1 MAISQQ
7 YETLQPSLLNAAHDA
22 IERIVTAAE
31 AQQIELPDSD
41 LWPGDACRVLACS
54 QFVARYLQVHPSLL
68 ADLISSGDLTN
79 AYSSSEVIQQHVHD
93 ALEGSSDKT
102 DLTRRLRAVRQR
114 EMLRIAWRDLG
125 GLSDLKETLDD
136 LSTFADAAISTSLKH
151 LDDWLIERRGT
162 PRDEQG
168 QRQHLVVFALGKLGA
183 SELNFSSDVDLIF
196 GFPSEGM
203 TEGGQRSI
211 TNTEYFLQLSR
222 DLIQTLHSR
231 GADGFVFRV
240 DMRLRPFGR
249 AGRMALSFAALEDYY
264 QNYGRDWERYALVR
278 MRAVGGDIAAGE
290 ALLMILQN
298 FVYRRYLDFG
308 TLTALRDMK
317 AMITDEV
324 ERRDLQH
331 HVKLGPGGIRE
342 IEFTVQAFQL
352 VRGGQTPA
360 LREKRLLSVMETL
373 RSKELLPDYA
383 IEHLI
388 DAYCFLRRVENR
400 LQEVDDH
407 QTHDLPDDSQGQIQL
422 AAAMGYAEWDT
433 FKADLDQ
440 HRERVRGQFDQ
451 ILGGETND
459 VETSGAVILS
469 TESDTSVEQLLE
481 EYGFADSKAAREC
494 FNHFRDDYQR
504 QRLDE
509 TAETR
514 LKRLLPDLLRAIAAS
529 DEQIPTLE
537 RVLAVVRNILRRS
550 TYLALLHERPLTVS
564 HLVRL
569 CAASP
574 WIARQ
579 IAAHP
584 LLIDELLDARTLY
597 APPGLDALEVSLSEH
612 LEAVTEGDLEQE
624 MIALRRFKHIQ
635 VLRVAAA
642 DIAGAL
648 PLMHVSDHL
657 SAIAEVLIRR
667 CLALAQRDLEQRH
680 GQPPITKE
688 GISPAFIVV
697 AYGKLGG
704 LELGYGS
711 DLDIAFLYNQCEGN
725 TSGPRS
731 IDSRVFYQRLCQRV
745 IHYFTTLTTEGSLY
759 PIDTRLRPNG
769 QDGIIVN
776 PLSAFAQYQHEQA
789 WTWEH
794 QALVRARVVAGDPDL
809 QDQFVQLRRE
819 VLLRPREGEALKKQ
833 VTDMRMRMRNE
844 LSEPNPEL
852 FAIKQ
857 DSGGI
862 TDIEF
867 IVQYAALRWGSQLGE
882 HLDFTDTIRLL
893 EGMAKQQL
901 LSTQDADVLADAY
914 RDYRHQIHRLSLRE
928 LPAAVSVNQFSAQR
942 QQVQLIWQRIMEQTT
957 DNTTGSSSS

>member
-1 MAISQQ
+1 MAISSQ
-7 YETLQPSLLNAAHDA
+7 YQALPPSLLNAAHDA

-31 AQQIELPDSD
+31 EQQVELPASD
-41 LWPGDACRVLACS
+41 QWPGDACRVLACS

-68 ADLISSGDLTN
+68 ADLIRSGDLTD
-79 AYSSSEVIQQHVHD
+79 AYSSAEEIQQHVYG
-93 ALEGSSDKT
+93 ALEGSLDKT

-114 EMLRIAWRDLG
+114 EMLRIAWRDLS
-125 GLSDLKETLDD
+125 GLSQLKETLDD
-136 LSTFADAAISTSLKH
+136 LSTFADAAISASLKH

-162 PRDEQG
+162 PRDEHG
-168 QRQHLVVFALGKLGA
+168 KRQHLVVFALGKLGA

-203 TEGGQRSI
+203 TEGAQRSI

-264 QNYGRDWERYALVR
+264 QNHGRDWERYALVR
-278 MRAVGGDIAAGE
+278 MRAVGGDIEAGE
-290 ALLMILQN
+290 ALLQILQH

-373 RSKELLPDYA
+373 RSKDLLPEYA
-383 IEHLI
+383 IDHLI
-388 DAYCFLRRVENR
+388 DAYRFLRRVENR

-407 QTHDLPDDSQGQIQL
+407 QTHDLPDNPQGQIQL
-422 AAAMGYAEWDT
+422 AAAMGYADWDS
-433 FKADLDQ
+433 FKNDLDQ
-440 HRERVRGQFDQ
+440 HRDRVRGQFDQ
-451 ILGGETND
+451 ILGGEGD
-459 VETSGAVILS
+459 HEESSGAVILS
-469 TESDTSVEQLLE
+469 TESNTSVEQLLG
-481 EYGFADSKAAREC
+481 EYGFVDCKAACEC

-504 QRLDE
+504 QSLDE
-509 TAETR
+509 TAESR
-514 LKRLLPDLLRAIAAS
+514 LKRVLPDLLRAIAAS

-597 APPGLDALEVSLSEH
+597 APPELEALEASICEH
-612 LEAVTEGDLEQE
+612 LEMVSEGDLEQE

-680 GQPPITKE
+680 GQPPTTKE
-688 GISPAFIVV
+688 GIEPAFIVV

-711 DLDIAFLYNQCEGN
+711 DLDLAFLYNQCEGN
-725 TSGPRS
+725 TNGPRS
-731 IDSRVFYQRLCQRV
+731 IDSRVFYQRLCQRI

-759 PIDTRLRPNG
+759 PVDTRLRPNG
-769 QDGIIVN
+769 KDGIIVN

-794 QALVRARVVAGDPDL
+794 QALVRARVVAGDLDL
-809 QDQFVQLRRE
+809 GDRFVALRRE
-819 VLLRPREGEALKKQ
+819 VLLRSRESEALKKE
-833 VTDMRMRMRNE
+833 VVDMRLRMRNE
-844 LSEPNPEL
+844 LSERNPEL

-928 LPAAVSVNQFSAQR
+928 LPAAVPVAQFSAQR
-942 QQVQLIWQRIMEQTT
+942 QQVQLIWQRIMEPTT